1 MHFRLSLALS
11 AMVLAQTAPLAAKD
25 PLVLA
30 PSSRWNLD
38 YADEACRLGRSFGE
52 GGNEVILV
60 LAKYAPG
67 YDIEVM
73 ASGTGLTPDR
83 ARSFSYSFD
92 PLEKKEVDR
101 PLFGDMET
109 GGTIWQF
116 NAGLIPQDALE
127 ALAKA
132 GATAAQVKAVETRF
146 AKQAESVTLK
156 IGNKAPVTLRTGH
169 LDKGLAAM
177 DECLDNLV
185 TSWGYDPAEIAEIV
199 TWPQPVGR
207 ITSWFNSRDYPDEA
221 LRKNLSG
228 KVRFRLGI
236 DEAGAIETCTIQ
248 AAYSDPAFA
257 ETVCNE
263 FARKGKFTPAT
274 NADGQAVKSY
284 WTNAVVFLSQP

>member
-11 AMVLAQTAPLAAKD
+11 TMVLAQTAPLAAKD

-30 PSSRWNLD
+30 PSSKWNLD

-60 LAKYAPG
+60 FAKYAPG
-67 YDIEVM
+67 PEMEIL

-83 ARSFSYSFD
+83 ARAFSYSFD
-92 PLEKKEVDR
+92 PLEKTDVDR
-101 PLFGDMET
+101 PLFGEMDT

-116 NAGLIPQDALE
+116 NAGLIPSKSLE
-127 ALAKA
+127 TLAN
-132 GATAAQVKAVETRF
+132 GNATSAQVKAIETRF
-146 AKQAESVTLK
+146 AEQTTGLTLN
-156 IGNKAPVTLRTGH
+156 IGNKTPVTMRTGS

-185 TSWGYDPAEIAEIV
+185 TSWGYDPAEIAKIV
-199 TWPQPVGR
+199 TWPEPVGR
-207 ITSWFNSRDYPDEA
+207 ITSWFNYRDYPNEA

-236 DEAGAIETCTIQ
+236 DETGAIENCTIQ
-248 AAYSDPAFA
+248 ASYSDPSFA

-274 NADGQAVKSY
+274 NADGEAVKSY